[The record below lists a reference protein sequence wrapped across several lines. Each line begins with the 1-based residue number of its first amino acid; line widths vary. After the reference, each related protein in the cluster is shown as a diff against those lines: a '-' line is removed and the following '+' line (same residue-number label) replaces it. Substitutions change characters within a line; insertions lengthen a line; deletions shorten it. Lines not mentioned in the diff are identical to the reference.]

1 MSIPVVKTAGMV
13 TGTPDWQLDRLYEIA
28 TEKKL
33 HDSMFTDDDFPATNI
48 ADFLSQ
54 VDYFIGQAD
63 IKLARAGDLAE
74 GWDRAKGIDGLI
86 ERLEELRCDINSE
99 RRKLCGNR

>member
-1 MSIPVVKTAGMV
+1 MM
-13 TGTPDWQLDRLYEIA
+13 QLLDGESSGNP
-28 TEKKL
+28 E
-33 HDSMFTDDDFPATNI
+33 
-48 ADFLSQ
+48 
-54 VDYFIGQAD
+54 DYFIGQAD

-74 GWDRAKGIDGLI
+74 GWDRANGIDGLI